1 MLKVR
6 LSLIMAGIAGALTL
20 LFSFLNDARP
30 LTLFYRSAISAFIF
44 GLIGFVLGQASEK
57 ILNRFK
63 QETKTKGQNVDI
75 ISEEPSVVPFSPLT
89 PDMVERI
96 VRPD

>member
-1 MLKVR
+1 
-6 LSLIMAGIAGALTL
+6 MAGIAGALTL

-30 LTLFYRSAISAFIF
+30 LTLLYRSAISAFIF
-44 GLIGFVLGQASEK
+44 GLIGFALGQASQN

-63 QETKTKGQNVDI
+63 QELKTKGQNVDI
-75 ISEEPSVVPFSPLT
+75 ISEAPAGVSFSPLT
-89 PDMVERI
+89 PDMVERV